1 MNEPE
6 YTLPGVMRFLQTEWQ
21 RNERDRIQW
30 DIERAEMKS
39 RIAKLEGEKQELLAR
54 SDGYEKA
61 SAKTKKQLSSGLP
74 VELPSNLESEAFEK
88 LVDGKQQLSKC
99 VGEIRYLLEQS
110 GLSLEDTPSFRDEIE
125 FQTARRQKFG
135 AKSYLHSTLANY
147 ATAFPALVFLSEMVL
162 VLGTVDGQ
170 LLVVDLESPAN
181 SPPTYSYRVF
191 EGSVTT
197 MRCDVEDRVLYAC
210 DDKGT
215 LAIFKYEPEYKT
227 LCLMNSLEAHSA
239 SIVSVTL
246 STTHSLF
253 VTASLDGT
261 CSVWKLSKLGENEA
275 SVSNCRTASMRF
287 YPESLAI
294 NPTAVWFSDDAFTAA
309 LPTNQIIIGYSD
321 SSIVVADAVSGQMV
335 KRMYSPPSS
344 ILLERAAPS
353 ITAIVS
359 YGVPN
364 GDKLLLT
371 AHATGMLRIWN
382 VRMGTMVEEVE
393 AAHRKPITSVSLSPR
408 KDALVVTSEDG
419 HVSLWTL
426 QLGGVT
432 WKGQLLS
439 HDSLEAG
446 GALSSGWFGDM
457 LAIGGSD
464 EIARVYNMAAF

>member
-54 SDGYEKA
+54 SDDYEKSA
-61 SAKTKKQLSSGLP
+61 SKLKKQLANNVP
-74 VELPSNLESEAFEK
+74 VDSTANLESEAFEK
-88 LVDGKQQLSKC
+88 LADGKQQLSKC
-99 VGEIRYLLEQS
+99 VAEIRYLLEQS

-125 FQTARRQKFG
+125 LQTSRGQKFG
-135 AKSYLHSTLANY
+135 AKSYLHRTLANY
-147 ATAFPALVFLSEMVL
+147 ATAFPAVVFLSEMVL
-162 VLGTVDGQ
+162 ALGTADGQ
-170 LLVVDLESPAN
+170 LLVVNLELPAN
-181 SPPTYSYRVF
+181 SPPSYSHKLF
-191 EGSVTT
+191 DGSVTT
-197 MRCDVEDRVLYAC
+197 MLCDIENRVLYVC
-210 DDKGT
+210 NDQGT
-215 LAIFKYEPEYKT
+215 LAVLAYGSDPS
-227 LCLMNSLEAHSA
+227 SLEPVNVFDAHTG
-239 SIVSVTL
+239 SIVSVT
-246 STTHSLF
+246 SSATHDLL

-261 CSVWKLSKLGENEA
+261 CNVWKLSKLSENDA
-275 SVSNCRTASMRF
+275 QVSNCRTASMRF

-294 NPTAVWFSDDAFTAA
+294 KPTAVWLSDDAFTAA
-309 LPTNQIIIGYSD
+309 LPTNQILIGYSD
-321 SSIVVADAVSGQMV
+321 SSIVIADAVSGQMV

-344 ILLERAAPS
+344 SLLERAAPS

-364 GDKLLLT
+364 GDKLVVT

-382 VRMGTMVEEVE
+382 IRMGAMVEEVE

-446 GALSSGWFGDM
+446 GALSSQWFGDM

-464 EIARVYNMAAF
+464 EITRVYNMATF